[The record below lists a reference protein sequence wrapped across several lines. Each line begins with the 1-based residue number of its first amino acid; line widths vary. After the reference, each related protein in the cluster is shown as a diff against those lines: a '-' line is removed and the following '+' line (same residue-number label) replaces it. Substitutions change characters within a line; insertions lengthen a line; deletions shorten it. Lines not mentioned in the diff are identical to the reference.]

1 MKKYK
6 VNISGAIIFHRLH
19 DLHCNGIKSSPFALS
34 LSLSPSLCTISS
46 SQRKETTMKMKYKV
60 LCMCDR

>member
-34 LSLSPSLCTISS
+34 LSLSLSLSAHDFFIAA
-46 SQRKETTMKMKYKV
+46 QRNDDENEIQGTLHV
-60 LCMCDR
+60 